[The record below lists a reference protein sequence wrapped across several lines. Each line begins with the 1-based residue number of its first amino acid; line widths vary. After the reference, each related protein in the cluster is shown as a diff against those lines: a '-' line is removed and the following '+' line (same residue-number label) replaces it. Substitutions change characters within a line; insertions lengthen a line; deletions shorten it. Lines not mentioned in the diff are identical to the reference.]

1 MIGRNRSMSKNSK
14 SRSNKLHANYD
25 YENFYDKETGEI
37 NQQFLQ
43 DVMRPVKGFKYARA
57 EINSGN
63 QLEVEIYPSFRKQLP
78 DMIKRF
84 MGKKRKE
91 STEARKNLTDRN
103 SRKKLMRLVH
113 ENFYE
118 GDYWMTLTYEKYPS
132 FRKQLPDM
140 IKRFMGKKRKES
152 TEARKNLN
160 DRNSRKKLMR
170 LVHENFY
177 EGDYWMTLTYE
188 KDPKDLDEAK
198 KLANYFFRSINRL
211 RKKKGLERAKYVY
224 VIEEGTYGT
233 ERFHI
238 HAVMDNGLSKDEV
251 EEKWIYGM
259 TNIKTMKYRGK
270 EENEEGTYGTERFH
284 IHAVMDNGLSKDE
297 VEEKWIYGMT
307 NIKTMKYRGK
317 EENFLGITGYMVKDP
332 KVYKKTAFRLKG
344 ARTWAR
350 SKGNLIVPEPRVN
363 KGKYSKR
370 KITELALNH
379 SELVE
384 FLIAEYPQYD
394 FKEVEVRHNDYNGL
408 FYIYARMQDKNKRG
422 LQRIILY
429 LCSYAR

>member
-57 EINSGN
+57 EIKSGN

-84 MGKKRKE
+84 M
-91 STEARKNLTDRN
+91 S
-103 SRKKLMRLVH
+103 
-113 ENFYE
+113 
-118 GDYWMTLTYEKYPS
+118 
-132 FRKQLPDM
+132 
-140 IKRFMGKKRKES
+140 KKRKES

-198 KLANYFFRSINRL
+198 KLANYYFRSINRL

-224 VIEEGTYGT
+224 VI
-233 ERFHI
+233 
-238 HAVMDNGLSKDEV
+238 
-251 EEKWIYGM
+251 
-259 TNIKTMKYRGK
+259 
-270 EENEEGTYGTERFH
+270 EEGTYGTERFH

-408 FYIYARMQDKNKRG
+408 FYIYARLQDKNR
-422 LQRIILY
+422 RV
-429 LCSYAR
+429 RR

>member
-1 MIGRNRSMSKNSK
+1 
-14 SRSNKLHANYD
+14 
-25 YENFYDKETGEI
+25 
-37 NQQFLQ
+37 
-43 DVMRPVKGFKYARA
+43 MRPVKGFKYARA
-57 EINSGN
+57 EIKSGN
-63 QLEVEIYPSFRKQLP
+63 QLEIEIYPSFRKQLP

-84 MGKKRKE
+84 E
-91 STEARKNLTDRN
+91 STEARK
-103 SRKKLMRLVH
+103 S
-113 ENFYE
+113 
-118 GDYWMTLTYEKYPS
+118 
-132 FRKQLPDM
+132 
-140 IKRFMGKKRKES
+140 
-152 TEARKNLN
+152 LN

-188 KDPKDLDEAK
+188 KKSKDVDEA
-198 KLANYFFRSINRL
+198 
-211 RKKKGLERAKYVY
+211 
-224 VIEEGTYGT
+224 
-233 ERFHI
+233 
-238 HAVMDNGLSKDEV
+238 
-251 EEKWIYGM
+251 
-259 TNIKTMKYRGK
+259 
-270 EENEEGTYGTERFH
+270 
-284 IHAVMDNGLSKDE
+284 
-297 VEEKWIYGMT
+297 KWIYGMT

-408 FYIYARMQDKNKRG
+408 FYIYARMQDKNR
-422 LQRIILY
+422 RV
-429 LCSYAR
+429 RR